1 MFEMFEDQSVEL
13 LPARTVMSTVSLGRR
28 RRRGNVNVAVGGDGG
43 NGGAGGAG
51 GDNNVNIGAGGAGN
65 GGDGGNGGNGGSA
78 TAG

>member
-1 MFEMFEDQSVEL
+1 MFEDQEVEL
-13 LPARTVMSTVSLGRR
+13 LPARTVMSTVSFRR

-65 GGDGGNGGNGGSA
+65 GGDGGNGGNGGNA